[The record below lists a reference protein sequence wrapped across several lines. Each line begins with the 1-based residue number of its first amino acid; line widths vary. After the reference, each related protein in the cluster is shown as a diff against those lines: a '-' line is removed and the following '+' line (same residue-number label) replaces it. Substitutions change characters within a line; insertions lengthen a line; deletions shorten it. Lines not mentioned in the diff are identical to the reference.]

1 MAIDDLAKKAAS
13 GGESEI
19 RYLSQIDIETKST
32 KKFCR
37 FKKYGIKHV
46 DYKDTD
52 FLLQFVNEQG
62 KILPRRY
69 TGTSLKYQ
77 RKVAQAIKR
86 ARHLAL
92 LPFVGD
98 QLK

>member
-1 MAIDDLAKKAAS
+1 MAIDDLAKKAAK

-19 RYLSQIDIETKST
+19 RYLTQIDIETKSDN
-32 KKFCR
+32 KFCR
-37 FKKYGIKHV
+37 FKKYGIKYV
-46 DYKDTD
+46 DYKDPE

-69 TGTSLKYQ
+69 TGTSMKYQ
-77 RKVAQAIKR
+77 RKVSTAIKR

-92 LPFVGD
+92 MPFIGD